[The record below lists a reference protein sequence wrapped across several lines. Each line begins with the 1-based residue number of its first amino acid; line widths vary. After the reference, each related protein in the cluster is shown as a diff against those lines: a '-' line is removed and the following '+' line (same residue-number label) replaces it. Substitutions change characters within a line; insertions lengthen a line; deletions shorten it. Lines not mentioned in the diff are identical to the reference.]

1 MNSQRLTE
9 RFIRYVKCG
18 SESCNEK
25 EFCQLI
31 ENELAALGLEVK
43 RDNAGKFCGSNGWN
57 IYARLA
63 GADDSILFSMH
74 TDTVYPGNDIH
85 PVIENGIIRSAGDTI
100 LGADDKAGI
109 AAVMEA
115 LESIIESQIEHRT
128 VEVLFSV
135 CEEIGMLGAK
145 YADFSNIKSRK
156 AIVLDSDNLGEIIN
170 RNPANVHLYFKIT
183 GKSAHAGLAPQEG
196 IHALKAAAEAIAAI
210 PVGKVDEI
218 TVMNVSNFI
227 SEGKTNVVAD
237 KAAFDMEIRSFDEER
252 LQKHIRAS
260 EKAVSDACKQYGA
273 CYEVNM
279 ERHSDVIYVPENS
292 PLVEE
297 VTEGY
302 KALGVESYLASSF
315 GGCDATHIFANGIEV
330 LNLGIGMQSVHSCDE
345 HISVKD
351 LETIST
357 LMFSLMKIKLS

>member
-1 MNSQRLTE
+1 MMNSARLIE
-9 RFIRYVKCG
+9 RFIRYVQCG
-18 SESCNEK
+18 SESCNEAA
-25 EFCQLI
+25 FCSLL
-31 ENELAALGLEVK
+31 EKELAALGLEVK
-43 RDNAGKFCGSNGWN
+43 QDNAGKFCGSNGRN

-63 GADDSILFSMH
+63 GTDDSILFSMH
-74 TDTVYPGNDIH
+74 TDTVYPGNNIK
-85 PVIENGIIRSAGDTI
+85 PVIENGVIRSSGDTI

-115 LESIIESQIEHRT
+115 LEIIVESKSVHRT
-128 VEVLFSV
+128 VEILLSV

-183 GKSAHAGLAPQEG
+183 GRSAHAGLAPQEG
-196 IHALKAAAEAIAAI
+196 IHALKAAAEAVAAI
-210 PVGKVDEI
+210 PVGLVDDI

-227 SEGKTNVVAD
+227 SEGKTNVIAD

-252 LQKHIRAS
+252 LQKHIKAS
-260 EKAVSDACKQYGA
+260 EQAVSDACKHYGA
-273 CYEVNM
+273 GYEVKI

-292 PLVEE
+292 ALVEE
-297 VTEGY
+297 VMEDY
-302 KALGVESYLASSF
+302 KALGVDSYLASSF

-330 LNLGIGMQSVHSCDE
+330 LNLGIGMQSVHSCEE

-351 LETIST
+351 LEIIT
-357 LMFSLMKIKLS
+357 SLMCLLMK